1 MSSRDIVLWLL
12 VFDSAL
18 WGGVVGHLSTP
29 AVGVAVGGVVFITL
43 LILLFLVVRMVKKEK

>member
-29 AVGVAVGGVVFITL
+29 AVGFAVGGVVFITL
-43 LILLFLVVRMVKKEK
+43 LILLFLVRMVKKEK